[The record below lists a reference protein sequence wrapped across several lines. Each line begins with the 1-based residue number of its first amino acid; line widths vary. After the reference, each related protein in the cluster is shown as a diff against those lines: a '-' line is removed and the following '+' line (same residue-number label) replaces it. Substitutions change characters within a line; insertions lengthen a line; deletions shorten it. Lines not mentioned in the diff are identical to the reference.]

1 MAATEHRHAPT
12 PEEIMEY
19 LDGEGTVASR
29 GLMEGHLA
37 ECGHCQVLA
46 REQRRLSETFGGW
59 EVGRAP
65 ASLRAPAG
73 RRRRL
78 LATRFTTWRRPLLA
92 TLVAA
97 GAAAAVLLAISLR
110 SEYRLRRISV
120 PPEAF
125 SSAQGPDMSGP
136 QGEASDHL
144 AMLPERSPEEQR
156 EQMAYA
162 RQLQPLEQRRIA
174 AQDTAR
180 KPSVVRTTTLRI
192 VARDFDAVRPAV
204 ESVVAAAGGFLD
216 RLTATGGPGSVRAL
230 HGTLRIPSDR
240 LGEVSERLRQL
251 GQVVEDTQR
260 SEDVSDQL
268 VDLDARLASARTTER
283 RLVELLRSRTGTL
296 SDVLNVERELARVR
310 IDVERLDAETTNIGR
325 RVSYATV
332 IIDIAEERK
341 AGLTPGPLSFASRVR
356 TAAADGV
363 ESALESAAWTLLSL
377 LRAGPILGLWALV
390 LGSAWLIFRRARARR
405 TPGLPLTLAE

>member
-1 MAATEHRHAPT
+1 
-12 PEEIMEY
+12 
-19 LDGEGTVASR
+19 
-29 GLMEGHLA
+29 MEGHLA

-125 SSAQGPDMSGP
+125 SPAQGPDMSGP
-136 QGEASDHL
+136 PGEASASDHL
-144 AMLPERSPEEQR
+144 ATLAERSPGEQR
-156 EQMAYA
+156 AQMAYA
-162 RQLQPLEQRRIA
+162 SQLEPREQRGIA

-180 KPSVVRTTTLRI
+180 KPTVVRTTTLRI
-192 VARDFDAVRPAV
+192 IARDFDAVRPAV
-204 ESVVAAAGGFLD
+204 ENVVTAAGGFLD
-216 RLTATGGPGSVRAL
+216 QLTATGGPGSVRAL
-230 HGTLRIPSDR
+230 RGTLRIPSDR

-251 GQVVEDTQR
+251 GQVVDDTQR

-363 ESALESAAWTLLSL
+363 EWALESAAWTLLSL
-377 LRAGPILGLWALV
+377 LRAGPILGLWALA

-405 TPGLPLTLAE
+405 TPGLPLTHAE